1 MDRNVCPCK
10 DCDKHAGCNHGNC
23 KAYLDWKKAYTASQQ
38 KEREERAKQAIYNNY
53 KINAVSKTVRLM
65 KKRDRKS

>member
-1 MDRNVCPCK
+1 MVNNVCPCK
-10 DCDKHAGCNHGNC
+10 SCDSHAGCNHGDC

-38 KEREERAKQAIYNNY
+38 KEKEERAKQAVYNNY

-65 KKRDRKS
+65 KKKDRKA